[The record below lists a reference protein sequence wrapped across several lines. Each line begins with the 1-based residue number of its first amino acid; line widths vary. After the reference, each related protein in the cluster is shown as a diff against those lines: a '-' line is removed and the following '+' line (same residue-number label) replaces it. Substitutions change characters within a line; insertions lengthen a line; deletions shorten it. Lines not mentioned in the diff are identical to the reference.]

1 MEVTTAPLGARRLLA
16 DGGNKLKLGLFGLNC
31 KNGLNLTMA
40 DTNYV
45 ATWEHTLA
53 IAQRA
58 DDMGF
63 EILVPI
69 ARWRGFDG
77 ASDPFG
83 ESFETMTWA
92 AGIASKTQNVVPVG
106 TLHVPLMHP
115 VFAAKQ
121 CATIDHLSGG
131 RFAFNAVMGWVSGD
145 FEMFGQELREH
156 DERYRYG
163 AEWMEIVRRI
173 WSDPNPFD
181 FDGEYF
187 QLQNVRGKPKPLQ
200 DPYPVILNAGNSSA
214 GMNFAAQEAD
224 FNFAIVENLE
234 KGREYVEKAR
244 AKARGY
250 GRELHLLGNAS
261 VICRDS
267 EDEAMTIVEEMR
279 SKGDREAARNS
290 LKEFGINSDSLS
302 EEYFEFEDNWM
313 ISMGSVQ
320 MYGTPEKIAESLAS
334 LSEIGLDGVMLA
346 SLDYYDELGIF
357 NERVMPLLVE
367 MGLRDGVHEIAH

>member
-1 MEVTTAPLGARRLLA
+1 MSEAIGARRLLEE
-16 DGGNKLKLGLFGLNC
+16 GGNRLKLGLFGLNC
-31 KNGLNLTMA
+31 KNGLNLTTA
-40 DTNYV
+40 ETNYV
-45 ATWEHTLA
+45 PTWEHTLA
-53 IAQRA
+53 VAQRA
-58 DDMGF
+58 DQMGF

-92 AGIASKTQNVVPVG
+92 AGIASKTKGIVPVG

-156 DERYRYG
+156 DERYVYG
-163 AEWMEIVRRI
+163 SEWMEVVRRI
-173 WSDPNPFD
+173 WTDPNPFD
-181 FDGEYF
+181 FEGEYF
-187 QLQNVRGKPKPLQ
+187 QLKNVRGKPKPRQ
-200 DPYPVILNAGNSSA
+200 DPYPLILNAGSSSA
-214 GMNFAAQEAD
+214 GMDFAAREAD
-224 FNFAIVENLE
+224 INFAIVENYE
-234 KGREYVEKAR
+234 GGEAYVKKAKER
-244 AKARGY
+244 ARSY
-250 GRELHLLGNAS
+250 GRDLHLFGNAS

-267 EDEAMTIVEEMR
+267 EDEALSVVERMR
-279 SKGDREAARNS
+279 EAGDREATRNS
-290 LKEFGINSDSLS
+290 LREFGINSESLS
-302 EEYFEFEDNWM
+302 DEYMSFEDNWM

-320 MYGTPEKIAESLAS
+320 LYGTPEHVAESLAK
-334 LSEIGLDGVMLA
+334 LSGIGLEGVMLA

-357 NERVMPLLVE
+357 NEKVMPLLVE
-367 MGLRDGVHEIAH
+367 MGLRDAVHALQPVAA